1 VLVVLVTGGL
11 LHGIPKNEDEKEV
24 PKKIVAALRECVE
37 ETETGGRVKAVN
49 SLSDVLTTF
58 VRFAD

>member
-1 VLVVLVTGGL
+1 M
-11 LHGIPKNEDEKEV
+11 HGIPKNEDEKEV